1 MQYLY
6 TARDKTGK
14 IKTGSG
20 DFADEKTLAIFL
32 RDQGLLLTKSTAQA
46 QMVEK
51 KSIMEKIPLIN
62 RVSLMDKIFFTQN
75 LQVMMKAGVSLSQTL
90 KTLSE
95 QTTNKTL
102 QGALMQIRNGV
113 EAGQPLSRG
122 LTLYPKIFP
131 ELYTNMVAAGEASG
145 KLEEILGELL
155 LQMKKDHELMSK
167 IKGAMMY
174 PAVIF
179 VVMIAVMVAMMVF
192 IIPNLTSIFVE
203 LKAQLPLPTRMV
215 MWLSDFLIHQGIW
228 VAILLAV
235 MLVIFRYFTK
245 RTVSGRKYWHGFLL
259 KLPIFGNIIKKI
271 NLARFSRTI
280 SALLKTDIPIVQ
292 SFEIT
297 ARVVGNYHY
306 RQTLLEASVQV
317 KKGLSIAE
325 TFVKYPKLYPPII
338 NQMIKVGEETG
349 TLDNILLTIAQF
361 YEEDV
366 ENISKNL
373 SSIIEPVLIVFLAGG
388 VGTVAV
394 SVMMPMLDLVNH
406 I

>member
-1 MQYLY
+1 
-6 TARDKTGK
+6 
-14 IKTGSG
+14 
-20 DFADEKTLAIFL
+20 
-32 RDQGLLLTKSTAQA
+32 
-46 QMVEK
+46 
-51 KSIMEKIPLIN
+51 
-62 RVSLMDKIFFTQN
+62 
-75 LQVMMKAGVSLSQTL
+75 
-90 KTLSE
+90 
-95 QTTNKTL
+95 
-102 QGALMQIRNGV
+102 
-113 EAGQPLSRG
+113 
-122 LTLYPKIFP
+122 
-131 ELYTNMVAAGEASG
+131 
-145 KLEEILGELL
+145 
-155 LQMKKDHELMSK
+155 
-167 IKGAMMY
+167 MMY

>member
-1 MQYLY
+1 
-6 TARDKTGK
+6 
-14 IKTGSG
+14 
-20 DFADEKTLAIFL
+20 
-32 RDQGLLLTKSTAQA
+32 
-46 QMVEK
+46 
-51 KSIMEKIPLIN
+51 
-62 RVSLMDKIFFTQN
+62 
-75 LQVMMKAGVSLSQTL
+75 MMKAGVSLSQTL
-90 KTLSE
+90 KTLGE

-102 QGALMQIRNGV
+102 QGALMRIRNGV

-167 IKGAMMY
+167 IRGAMMY

-203 LKAQLPLPTRMV
+203 LKAQLPLPTRIV
-215 MWLSDFLIHQGIW
+215 MWLSDFLIHQRNLGSDTFGC
-228 VAILLAV
+228 LAD
-235 MLVIFRYFTK
+235 YFPVFHK
-245 RTVSGRKYWHGFLL
+245 RTVSGRRIWHGFLL
-259 KLPIFGNIIKKI
+259 KLPIFGSIVQKI

-306 RQTLLEASVQV
+306 QQTILEAAAQV
-317 KKGLSIAE
+317 KKGLSITE
-325 TFVKYPKLYPPII
+325 TFVRYPKLYPPVI

-388 VGTVAV
+388 VV
-394 SVMMPMLDLVNH
+394 PWPFR
-406 I
+406 

>member
-1 MQYLY
+1 MQFIY
-6 TARDKTGK
+6 TARDKSGN

-20 DFADEKTLAIFL
+20 NFQDEKTLALFL
-32 RDQGLLLTKSTAQA
+32 RGEGLLLTKAEAQG
-46 QMVEK
+46 QIIEK

-62 RVSLMDKIFFTQN
+62 HVSLVDKIFFTQN

-90 KTLSE
+90 KTLSD
-95 QTTNKTL
+95 QTENKTFKA
-102 QGALMQIRNGV
+102 ALSQIRGSV
-113 EAGQPLSRG
+113 EAGQPLSYG
-122 LTLYPKIFP
+122 LAAYPKIFP
-131 ELYTNMVAAGEASG
+131 ELYVNMVAAGEASG

-155 LQMKKDHELMSK
+155 MQMKKDHELMSK
-167 IKGAMMY
+167 IRGAMMY

-203 LKAQLPLPTRMV
+203 LKAQLPLPTRVV
-215 MWLSDFLIHQGIW
+215 MWLSDFLIHNGIILG
-228 VAILLAV
+228 VILMILLAI
-235 MLVIFRYFTK
+235 LRYFTK
-245 RTVSGRKYWHGFLL
+245 KTPSGRKIWHGLL
-259 KLPIFGNIIKKI
+259 LRLPIFGGIIKKI
-271 NLARFSRTI
+271 NLARFARTI

-297 ARVVGNYHY
+297 SRVLGNFYY
-306 RQTLLEASVQV
+306 QKTLLEASGQV

-366 ENISKNL
+366 ENISRNL
-373 SSIIEPVLIVFLAGG
+373 SSIIEPVLIVFLAAG
-388 VGTVAV
+388 VGGVAV

>member
-1 MQYLY
+1 
-6 TARDKTGK
+6 
-14 IKTGSG
+14 
-20 DFADEKTLAIFL
+20 
-32 RDQGLLLTKSTAQA
+32 
-46 QMVEK
+46 
-51 KSIMEKIPLIN
+51 
-62 RVSLMDKIFFTQN
+62 
-75 LQVMMKAGVSLSQTL
+75 
-90 KTLSE
+90 
-95 QTTNKTL
+95 
-102 QGALMQIRNGV
+102 
-113 EAGQPLSRG
+113 
-122 LTLYPKIFP
+122 
-131 ELYTNMVAAGEASG
+131 
-145 KLEEILGELL
+145 
-155 LQMKKDHELMSK
+155 MKKDHELMSK

-192 IIPNLTSIFVE
+192 IIPNLTSIFIE

-306 RQTLLEASVQV
+306 QQTLLEASVQV